1 MFEKISEV
9 LDVEHYEI
17 PRQNDLPMV
26 VDSKEPEFQRAEDED
41 FEYARKKIREAID
54 KSTEALDD
62 MLDLARASE
71 QARAYEVLN
80 GIANSLASMS
90 ESLVKLHKT
99 KSEGKQKGTEV
110 SQPGVVN
117 NNLIVSS
124 TEDII
129 SMLRK
134 QREQGQITDGTN

>member
-1 MFEKISEV
+1 MAFEKIAEI

-17 PRQNDLPMV
+17 PRQKDLPV
-26 VDSKEPEFQRAEDED
+26 VADPIEPQLKGAEDED

-80 GIANSLASMS
+80 GIANSLATMS

-99 KSEGKQKGTEV
+99 KNEKKQTAQE
-110 SQPGVVN
+110 STGVVN

-129 SMLRK
+129 AMLRK
-134 QREQGQITDGTN
+134 QREQGLITNGTN

>member
-17 PRQNDLPMV
+17 PRQSDFPVV
-26 VDSKEPEFQRAEDED
+26 VDSNESKLQRSEDED
-41 FEYARKKIREAID
+41 FEYARSKIREAID

-99 KSEGKQKGTEV
+99 KSEGKQKGNEL
-110 SQPGVVN
+110 QPGVVN

-129 SMLRK
+129 AMLRK
-134 QREQGQITDGTN
+134 NREQGQITDGIN

>member
-9 LDVEHYEI
+9 LDVEHFEV
-17 PRQNDLPMV
+17 PRKADLPMV
-26 VDSKEPEFQRAEDED
+26 CPDPTPIEQGSEDED

-54 KSTEALDD
+54 KSTDALDD

-80 GIANSLASMS
+80 GIATSLASMS

-99 KSEGKQKGTEV
+99 KNEAKPKQEQ

-117 NNLIVSS
+117 NNLIVST
-124 TEDII
+124 TEDVIA
-129 SMLRK
+129 MLRK
-134 QREQGQITDGTN
+134 QREQGLIEHGTN

>member
-9 LDVEHYEI
+9 LDVEHYEVSRESDF
-17 PRQNDLPMV
+17 PVV
-26 VDSKEPEFQRAEDED
+26 VDSLPSQFQGAEDED
-41 FEYARKKIREAID
+41 FEFARKKIREAID
-54 KSTEALDD
+54 KSTDALDD
-62 MLDLARASE
+62 MLELARASE

-80 GIANSLASMS
+80 GIANSLATMS

-99 KSEGKQKGTEV
+99 KNDRKTPTQET
-110 SQPGVVN
+110 PAVVN

-129 SMLRK
+129 AMLRK
-134 QREQGQITDGTN
+134 QREQGQITNGTN

>member
-41 FEYARKKIREAID
+41 FEYARQKIREAID
-54 KSTEALDD
+54 KSTAALDD